1 MGDVSGTLGSSL
13 IKRIKIYGKKGESA
27 LDAFFLRWLHASGR
41 FDTFCVPKCRTIPFL
56 GCFLES
62 CYIVHLRSCRKVP
75 KKPVWGGYGIGGKP
89 HFGRKNVARFEIC
102 PENRNRAT
110 KFVVS
115 FRGSSSLGRFL
126 RHGVRCKLG
135 VWTVRRGA
143 QWRAQGL
150 PIAIVEEI
158 AFENG
163 WITRGQLMESAERY
177 GKSPYG
183 QHLKGIADGEIMLVP
198 NQKS

>member
-1 MGDVSGTLGSSL
+1 MFPGLLVPIPDRGVVKMYEKRRLGCVFLAMIAWFRPLWHVPHSVNVA
-13 IKRIKIYGKKGESA
+13 RFHFSA
-27 LDAFFLRWLHASGR
+27 VFWNRAASH
-41 FDTFCVPKCRTIPFL
+41 TPVVAEKCRKTQF
-56 GCFLES
+56 
-62 CYIVHLRSCRKVP
+62 
-75 KKPVWGGYGIGGKP
+75 GGMKCVGKT

-110 KFVVS
+110 KFAVS
-115 FRGSSSLGRFL
+115 FRDLLSLGRFS
-126 RHGVRCKLG
+126 RYGVRYKLG
-135 VWTVRRGA
+135 VRTVGQEA

-150 PIAIVEEI
+150 PIAIVEGL

-163 WITRGQLMESAERY
+163 WIMRDQLMESAERY

-198 NQKS
+198 NQKN

>member
-1 MGDVSGTLGSSL
+1 MLRMFCFMTKHTLLGLGAFSCHGRMLPAASARSVSL
-13 IKRIKIYGKKGESA
+13 
-27 LDAFFLRWLHASGR
+27 
-41 FDTFCVPKCRTIPFL
+41 
-56 GCFLES
+56 
-62 CYIVHLRSCRKVP
+62 
-75 KKPVWGGYGIGGKP
+75 
-89 HFGRKNVARFEIC
+89 NVARFEIC

-115 FRGSSSLGRFL
+115 FRGFLSLGRFL

-135 VWTVRRGA
+135 VWTVRREA

-163 WITRGQLMESAERY
+163 WITRDELMESADRY
-177 GKSPYG
+177 GKGPYCR
-183 QHLKGIADGEIMLVP
+183 HLKGIADGEIMLVP
-198 NQKS
+198 NQKN

>member
-1 MGDVSGTLGSSL
+1 M
-13 IKRIKIYGKKGESA
+13 
-27 LDAFFLRWLHASGR
+27 
-41 FDTFCVPKCRTIPFL
+41 
-56 GCFLES
+56 
-62 CYIVHLRSCRKVP
+62 
-75 KKPVWGGYGIGGKP
+75 GKP

-102 PENRNRAT
+102 PENRDRAT

-115 FRGSSSLGRFL
+115 FRDLLSLGRFS
-126 RHGVRCKLG
+126 RHGVRHKLG
-135 VWTVRRGA
+135 VWTVGQEA

-158 AFENG
+158 AYENG
-163 WITRGQLMESAERY
+163 WITCDQLMESADRY

-198 NQKS
+198 NQKN

>member
-1 MGDVSGTLGSSL
+1 MFPGLLVPIPDRGVVKMYEKRRLGCVFLAMIAWFRPLWHVPHSVNVA
-13 IKRIKIYGKKGESA
+13 RFHFSA
-27 LDAFFLRWLHASGR
+27 VFWNHAASH
-41 FDTFCVPKCRTIPFL
+41 TPVVAEKCRKTQF
-56 GCFLES
+56 
-62 CYIVHLRSCRKVP
+62 
-75 KKPVWGGYGIGGKP
+75 GGMKCVGKT

-110 KFVVS
+110 KFAVS
-115 FRGSSSLGRFL
+115 FRDLLSLGRFS
-126 RHGVRCKLG
+126 RYGVRYKLG
-135 VWTVRRGA
+135 VRTVGQEA

-150 PIAIVEEI
+150 PIAIVEGL

-163 WITRGQLMESAERY
+163 WIMRDQLMESAERY

-198 NQKS
+198 NQKN